1 MAMHTVED
9 IFNLSKNEALGT
21 GASIHQ
27 YYTTNTVI
35 SISIKSPTNHY
46 TKSIIFTT
54 FYNYLHAIICHHQEK
69 KSWFV
74 DTAWISLVGV
84 AE

>member
-35 SISIKSPTNHY
+35 SIKSPTNHY
-46 TKSIIFTT
+46 TKSITFTT
-54 FYNYLHAIICHHQEK
+54 IYTPSYAIIK
-69 KSWFV
+69 KRNHGLLIQLGS
-74 DTAWISLVGV
+74 AW
-84 AE
+84 